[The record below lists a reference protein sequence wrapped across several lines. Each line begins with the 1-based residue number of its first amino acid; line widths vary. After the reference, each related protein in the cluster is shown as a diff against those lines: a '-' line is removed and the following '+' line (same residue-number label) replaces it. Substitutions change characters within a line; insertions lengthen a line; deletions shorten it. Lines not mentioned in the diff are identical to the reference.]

1 MKKFSKL
8 VLMFAF
14 VLLLVG
20 CGNEK
25 NNNDTPKDKD
35 KLVATLKA
43 NNNDFTVI
51 ADVYTVDV
59 DKTEDALPIIDLVRD
74 NIESFEVIKG
84 TMDDAFIGITGK
96 EIRKWKV

>member
-1 MKKFSKL
+1 MPSIKRGSWRRIVFYEKT
-8 VLMFAF
+8 
-14 VLLLVG
+14 LL
-20 CGNEK
+20 K
-25 NNNDTPKDKD
+25 NYLHITPKDKE
-35 KLVATLKA
+35 KLITTLKA
-43 NNNDFTVI
+43 NNIDFTVI
-51 ADVYTVDV
+51 ADVYTVEV